1 MKDKRRKDNK
11 VSSIQ
16 SLIEKRN
23 RELNNEEHLS
33 NHDANHKDKNKISTD
48 DAQLYKINKPNET
61 SKQQDQNQSID
72 EDNFNNQSNESNNW
86 NKMKQLNN
94 LMKHQMKMLKT
105 LKVPKR
111 MIVTDSPLILVKTHI
126 SYLLKIELKSSMTIV
141 KEKTCQ
147 EYTI

>member
-1 MKDKRRKDNK
+1 MKNTFQIMMLIIRIRIKFPQMTLNCIKL
-11 VSSIQ
+11 I
-16 SLIEKRN
+16 SLMRL
-23 RELNNEEHLS
+23 LNN
-33 NHDANHKDKNKISTD
+33 K
-48 DAQLYKINKPNET
+48 
-61 SKQQDQNQSID
+61 DQNQSID
-72 EDNFNNQSNESNNW
+72 EDNFNNQSNESEQLD
-86 NKMKQLNN
+86 KMKQLNN

>member
-1 MKDKRRKDNK
+1 M
-11 VSSIQ
+11 
-16 SLIEKRN
+16 
-23 RELNNEEHLS
+23 
-33 NHDANHKDKNKISTD
+33 
-48 DAQLYKINKPNET
+48 YKINKPNET

-72 EDNFNNQSNESNNW
+72 EDNFNNQSNESEQLEQNEE
-86 NKMKQLNN
+86 LNN

-141 KEKTCQ
+141 KEKHAKSTQFDHLSPQ
-147 EYTI
+147 ERKEQLRIQRRKRQKEFSTLSLHFSIINNFIFTLHVYTTK

>member
-1 MKDKRRKDNK
+1 M
-11 VSSIQ
+11 
-16 SLIEKRN
+16 
-23 RELNNEEHLS
+23 
-33 NHDANHKDKNKISTD
+33 
-48 DAQLYKINKPNET
+48 YKINKPNET

-72 EDNFNNQSNESNNW
+72 EDNFNNQSNESEQLEQNEE
-86 NKMKQLNN
+86 LNN

-141 KEKTCQ
+141 KEKHAKSTQFDHLSPQ
-147 EYTI
+147 ERKEQLRIQRRKRQKEFSTLSLHF

>member
-1 MKDKRRKDNK
+1 M
-11 VSSIQ
+11 
-16 SLIEKRN
+16 
-23 RELNNEEHLS
+23 
-33 NHDANHKDKNKISTD
+33 
-48 DAQLYKINKPNET
+48 YKINKPKET

-72 EDNFNNQSNESNNW
+72 EDNFNNQSNESE
-86 NKMKQLNN
+86 QLEQNEAIEQSN
-94 LMKHQMKMLKT
+94 ETSDEDAQSVEST
-105 LKVPKR
+105 KR

>member
-1 MKDKRRKDNK
+1 M
-11 VSSIQ
+11 
-16 SLIEKRN
+16 
-23 RELNNEEHLS
+23 
-33 NHDANHKDKNKISTD
+33 
-48 DAQLYKINKPNET
+48 YKINKPNET

-147 EYTI
+147 EFQFDHLSPQERTIKNSAKEASKKFSTLSLHFSIINNFLYMFTTK